1 MCLLRDS
8 GKDGFIILGGWVGA
22 VSKVVDDAEGLLRI
36 IWLLV
41 YDVSLVSRDISFW
54 YFGND
59 VIEI

>member
-8 GKDGFIILGGWVGA
+8 GKDGSIILGGWVGA

-36 IWLLV
+36 IWLSV
-41 YDVSLVSRDISFW
+41 YDVSSVYRDISFW

>member
-1 MCLLRDS
+1 M
-8 GKDGFIILGGWVGA
+8 GA

-36 IWLLV
+36 IWLSV
-41 YDVSLVSRDISFW
+41 YDVSLVYRDILSW

>member
-1 MCLLRDS
+1 MCS
-8 GKDGFIILGGWVGA
+8 AILGGWVGA
-22 VSKVVDDAEGLLRI
+22 VSKVVDDVEGLLRI

-41 YDVSLVSRDISFW
+41 YNVSLVSRDISFW